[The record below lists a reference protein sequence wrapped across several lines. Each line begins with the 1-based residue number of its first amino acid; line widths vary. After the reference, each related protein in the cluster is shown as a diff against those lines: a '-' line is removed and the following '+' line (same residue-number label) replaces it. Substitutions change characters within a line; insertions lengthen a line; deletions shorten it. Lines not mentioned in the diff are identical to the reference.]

1 MIPDPPKK
9 LEVVMEGLLGV
20 VFDPC
25 LFPFEARRWAE
36 VLEEE
41 LTVQETNMEVR
52 VWYNGV
58 QNLVATLDT
67 P

>member
-1 MIPDPPKK
+1 MLPDPPKK
-9 LEVVMEGLLGV
+9 LEVVIEGLLGV

-25 LFPFEARRWAE
+25 LSPFEARQWAE

-41 LTVQETNMEVR
+41 LTVQETNRELR
-52 VWYNGV
+52 VWGNGV
-58 QNLVATLDT
+58 QILVATLDT